1 MAYAS
6 EKEDTGVRNAP
17 TRPPARSRNGGRPPR
32 GPRTVALRPEDKKRV
47 EHLTAAASHLRAEG
61 KTEWADTVDF
71 VMSPEG
77 RLFVNR
83 LRVDRLRQE
92 TAEGKYGQN
101 LAIAMPAPVREE
113 IKAAIAQAAR
123 SSDVKVTAS
132 TEAARALE
140 AFLAGK
146 FVPSMPKRAARGTA
160 EKTVNLNVRLDP
172 ELRQRAEDYGADHA
186 AQFGFAPRASHII
199 SSWLVQRFTEAGS

>member
-1 MAYAS
+1 M
-6 EKEDTGVRNAP
+6 
-17 TRPPARSRNGGRPPR
+17 
-32 GPRTVALRPEDKKRV
+32 ALRPEDHKRV

-71 VMSPEG
+71 VLSPEG

-101 LAIAMPAPVREE
+101 LAIAMPLPVREE
-113 IKAAIAQAAR
+113 IKAGIAQAAR

-140 AFLAGK
+140 AFLAGE
-146 FVPSMPKRAARGTA
+146 FVPEQPKRAARGTA

-172 ELRQRAEDYGADHA
+172 DLRQRAEDFGADNA
-186 AQFGFAPRASHII
+186 AEFGFAPRASHII

>member
-32 GPRTVALRPEDKKRV
+32 GPRTVALRPEDHKRV
-47 EHLTAAASHLRAEG
+47 EHLTATASHLRAEG

-71 VMSPEG
+71 VLSPEG

-92 TAEGKYGQN
+92 TVEGKYGQN

-172 ELRQRAEDYGADHA
+172 DLRQRAEDYGADHA

-199 SSWLVQRFTEAGS
+199 SSWLVQHFTEAGS